1 MQVPIWFP
9 KYFWKSLVFPMAL
22 GAWMQMGTSG
32 WAQVIPDNSLPVN
45 SIVPGGC
52 ITCTITGGTQ
62 AGSNLFHSFT
72 QFSVPTGGSAF
83 FDNAPTVNNI
93 FARVTG
99 STASTIDGILKA
111 NGSAN
116 LFLIN
121 PNGLTFG
128 SGATLQL
135 GGSFVGS
142 TAASIRFQ
150 DGTEFSAL
158 APQVKPLLTIS
169 APVGLQSGA
178 SPGPIQVNGS
188 GNNLK
193 LGSSF
198 SINRSARP
206 TGLAVQPGQTLALL
220 GGDVTLQ
227 GGNLTSDRG
236 RIEIGSVQGNQF
248 VSLTPTNPGWMLG
261 YESASAFGDIRL
273 LQAASIDTSSTSAG
287 NGAIKIQGRSLQ
299 IRDGSALLGITLNN
313 GKGQPITINTTDR
326 IQVLGSQGQTAS
338 TLFPSMILTDPGL
351 NATATTQG
359 GSINLTT
366 GTLEAIGGG
375 FISAST
381 LAAGAAGNIT
391 VQARQVNLK
400 GEIPAVSVQSGLFSQ
415 VLNRTARGNAGT
427 ISIATDTLNVSD
439 GAQVFASTAGLG
451 QGGILNVKASSVNLS
466 GTGVNRPSGLLA
478 SGAGGNGGPIT
489 VETGQL
495 TITGGAQINSST
507 IGPGRGGEIF
517 LQATDTRIT
526 GGATIGPSGVF
537 STVSGRGS
545 GKGGQITISGDRL
558 FLGDGAQ
565 IATATGWVGDAGDI
579 LINVGQVELAG
590 QDPAR
595 VGGLISTSVLQPP
608 PPNIV
613 TPLPA
618 TTGAGGT
625 ITLNVDRLVVRNG
638 AVINV
643 SNFPTSTQSTARPG
657 NGPVGNIQIQANSI
671 LLNNGG
677 TLNAASRGGDRGNIV
692 INSSNNVTLRN
703 RSLITTNAT
712 GSATGGN
719 ILISTPFLVG
729 PALEN
734 SDITANAS
742 SNFGGRIEINAQNV
756 LGLRPSLQ
764 LTPQSDITAI
774 SNLGL
779 QFNGEVVINNL
790 QADPDSGTP
799 PLATDLLDQAQKITQ
814 TCGFSRNSRFVITG
828 RGGMPLQPTEQV
840 SFPLIWQ
847 DLQDFEPQNIATTTQ
862 VPTWTQPIRSAQAT
876 APPTSQPHT
885 RSSGATT
892 LMQAVG
898 WVRNAQGQVQL
909 VAPTPD
915 DPAPLATAL
924 PFTCAMSP

>member
-9 KYFWKSLVFPMAL
+9 KYLWKSLVFPMVL
-22 GAWMQMGTSG
+22 GTWMRMGAPS
-32 WAQVIPDNSLPVN
+32 WAQIIPDNSLPVN

-52 ITCTITGGTQ
+52 TNCTITGGTQ
-62 AGSNLFHSFT
+62 VGSNLFHSFT
-72 QFSVPTGGSAF
+72 QFSVQTGGSAF
-83 FDNAPTVNNI
+83 FNNSVTVNNI

-135 GGSFVGS
+135 GGSFIGS
-142 TAASIRFQ
+142 TAASIHFQ
-150 DGTEFSAL
+150 DGSEFSAL
-158 APQVKPLLTIS
+158 APQAKPLLTMS
-169 APVGLQSGA
+169 APVGLQYGA
-178 SPGPIQVNGS
+178 SPGAIQVNGS

-206 TGLAVQPGQTLALL
+206 KGLAVQPGQTLALV

-227 GGNLTSDRG
+227 GGNLTADRG
-236 RIEIGSVQGNQF
+236 RVEIGSVQGNQL
-248 VSLTPTNPGWMLG
+248 VSLTPTNPGWTLG
-261 YESASAFGDIRL
+261 YDSASAFGDIRL
-273 LQAASIDTSSTSAG
+273 LKAASIDTSSTSAG

-299 IRDGSALLGITLNN
+299 VQDGSALLGITLNT
-313 GKGQPITINTTDR
+313 GQGQPITINTTDK
-326 IQVLGSQGQTAS
+326 IQVLGFQGATAS

-351 NATATTQG
+351 NATAAVQG
-359 GSINLTT
+359 GSINLQT
-366 GTLEAIGGG
+366 GTLEAIDGG

-391 VQARQVNLK
+391 VQAQQIDLQ
-400 GEIPAVSVQSGLFSQ
+400 GEIPAISAQSGLFSQ

-427 ISIATDTLNVSD
+427 IAITTGALNVSN
-439 GAQVFASTAGLG
+439 GAQIFTSTAGLG
-451 QGGILNVKASSVNLS
+451 QGGMLKVKASTIDLN
-466 GTGVNRPSGLLA
+466 GTGLSRPSGLIA
-478 SGAGGNGGPIT
+478 SGAGGNGGPIQI
-489 VETGQL
+489 EASQL
-495 TITGGAQINSST
+495 NITGGAQINSST
-507 IGPGRGGEIF
+507 IGPGKGGDIS
-517 LQATDTRIT
+517 LQVTNTSMT

-558 FLGDGAQ
+558 FVGDGAQ
-565 IATATGWVGDAGDI
+565 IATATGWSGDAGDI

-590 QDPAR
+590 QDPSR

-608 PPNIV
+608 PPNV
-613 TPLPA
+613 VAPLPA

-625 ITLNVDRLVVRNG
+625 ITLNVDRLIVRNG

-692 INSSNNVTLRN
+692 INSNNNVTLRN
-703 RSLITTNAT
+703 RSLITTNST

-719 ILISTPFLVG
+719 IVISTPFLVG

-742 SNFGGRIEINAQNV
+742 NNFGGRIEINAQNV
-756 LGLRPSLQ
+756 FGLRPSLQ
-764 LTPQSDITAI
+764 LTPKSDITAI
-774 SNLGL
+774 STLGV
-779 QFNGEVVINNL
+779 QFNGEIVINNL

-799 PLATDLLDQAQKITQ
+799 PLASNLLDRTQQITKA
-814 TCGFSRNSRFVITG
+814 CGFSENSSFIVTG
-828 RGGMPLQPTEQV
+828 RGGLPLQPTEQI
-840 SFPLIWQ
+840 SSPLIWQ
-847 DLQDFEPQNIATTTQ
+847 DLQDFEPQNVAITNQ
-862 VPTWTQPIRSAQAT
+862 LPSSKGQPKLPVT
-876 APPTSQPHT
+876 DFPK
-885 RSSGATT
+885 
-892 LMQAVG
+892 LVQAVG

-909 VAPTPD
+909 VAPTTD
-915 DPAPLATAL
+915 DPATLATAS
-924 PFTCAMSP
+924 PTCAMTP